1 MYVEQ
6 ISGLLLHKPNFALSL
21 VFFLDYKD
29 TIFVLACEQF
39 CFSAVRYSS
48 LSKSTTLKNYILYFL
63 YAQYVL
69 KETDIYHNC
78 IYFILYHDTHGNI
91 YYGLSVRIRG
101 TPKMPTGVKI
111 SSCMILFKRP

>member
-69 KETDIYHNC
+69 KETDIYLDC
-78 IYFILYHDTHGNI
+78 IFSSYIVTHTETYI
-91 YYGLSVRIRG
+91 MVCLLELEEL
-101 TPKMPTGVKI
+101 PKCQRV
-111 SSCMILFKRP
+111 

>member
-69 KETDIYHNC
+69 KETDIYL
-78 IYFILYHDTHGNI
+78 IAFF
-91 YYGLSVRIRG
+91 
-101 TPKMPTGVKI
+101 
-111 SSCMILFKRP
+111 SSCIVTHTETYIMVCLLELEELPKCQRV

>member
-69 KETDIYHNC
+69 KETDIQ
-78 IYFILYHDTHGNI
+78 IAFILSYTVTHTETYI
-91 YYGLSVRIRG
+91 MVCLLELEEL
-101 TPKMPTGVKI
+101 PKCQRV
-111 SSCMILFKRP
+111 